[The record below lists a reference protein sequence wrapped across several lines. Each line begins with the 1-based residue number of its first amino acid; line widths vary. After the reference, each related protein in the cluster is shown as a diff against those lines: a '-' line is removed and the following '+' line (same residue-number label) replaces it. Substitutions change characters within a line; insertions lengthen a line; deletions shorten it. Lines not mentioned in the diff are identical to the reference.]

1 MTFYFFA
8 DSFTNP
14 AKPAESNNRQ
24 PYWPHIKRRP
34 KNRADQ
40 QMDFCLF
47 LLCFRIY
54 SCHCFV
60 AASHWLASI
69 DGSSVSSG
77 DDSLCLDNLIYMCW
91 AARGNCWGIGQ
102 APFVNEWA
110 RDWYTCSK
118 NACVGR
124 ILSRKSE
131 GYEKVRIVTLCSFT
145 LYRIPDCFS
154 CRQKSNPVYSMNSN
168 DVELEQVVHTCWTSC
183 PSGFS
188 GSLMLLTFITR
199 ITFAKMSG
207 SVFGLFLIRS

>member
-1 MTFYFFA
+1 MLWHTHYVLSFTQSHRLHLFLKSLNVLNRSYGKENVLNIKNWQPGLVTRWLLIFFA

-24 PYWPHIKRRP
+24 PYWPHVKRRP

-60 AASHWLASI
+60 AAPHWLASI
-69 DGSSVSSG
+69 DGSSVFSG
-77 DDSLCLDNLIYMCW
+77 DDSFCLDNLIYMCW
-91 AARGNCWGIGQ
+91 AARGNCGGIGQ

-110 RDWYTCSK
+110 RNWYTCSK

-131 GYEKVRIVTLCSFT
+131 GYEKVRIVTLC
-145 LYRIPDCFS
+145 
-154 CRQKSNPVYSMNSN
+154 
-168 DVELEQVVHTCWTSC
+168 
-183 PSGFS
+183 
-188 GSLMLLTFITR
+188 
-199 ITFAKMSG
+199 
-207 SVFGLFLIRS
+207 

>member
-1 MTFYFFA
+1 MTFNFFA

-14 AKPAESNNRQ
+14 AKPPESNNRQ
-24 PYWPHIKRRP
+24 PYWPHVKRRP

-60 AASHWLASI
+60 TASHWLAGI

-91 AARGNCWGIGQ
+91 AARGNCGGIGQ

-131 GYEKVRIVTLCSFT
+131 GYEKVRILYFPIAHNTLCLPPKFC
-145 LYRIPDCFS
+145 INHCF
-154 CRQKSNPVYSMNSN
+154 
-168 DVELEQVVHTCWTSC
+168 
-183 PSGFS
+183 
-188 GSLMLLTFITR
+188 
-199 ITFAKMSG
+199 
-207 SVFGLFLIRS
+207 